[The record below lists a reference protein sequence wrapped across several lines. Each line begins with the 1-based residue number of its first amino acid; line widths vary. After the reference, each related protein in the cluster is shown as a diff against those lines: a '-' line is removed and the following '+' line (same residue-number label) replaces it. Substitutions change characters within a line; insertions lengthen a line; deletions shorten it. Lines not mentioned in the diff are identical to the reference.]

1 MENRIMSEEVAK
13 YTIKDSVFTNLF
25 QDKKYLIQLYKTL
38 HPEDTDATEDE
49 LSDITIHNI
58 LTDDIYNDL
67 GFLKGDRLLILAE
80 AQSSWTTNVIIRMLI
95 YLMSTYQDYFE
106 RTKQNLYKSKK
117 VKMPKPELYVIYTGD
132 RKSQPEYLSLS
143 EEFFDGQECFMD
155 VKVKVLYGEDKD
167 DIISQYVT
175 FTKVYNEQMKKY
187 GRTRQAVMETIRI
200 CKDRNVLKEYLQE
213 CEKEVVSIMLA
224 MYDEREILLSYIE
237 SEKYEAVEEATKKNA
252 KETAVQMLKDGELS
266 VEQIARYVPAL
277 SVEEIIQLQDELL
290 QTV

>member
-1 MENRIMSEEVAK
+1 
-13 YTIKDSVFTNLF
+13 
-25 QDKKYLIQLYKTL
+25 
-38 HPEDTDATEDE
+38 
-49 LSDITIHNI
+49 
-58 LTDDIYNDL
+58 
-67 GFLKGDRLLILAE
+67 
-80 AQSSWTTNVIIRMLI
+80 
-95 YLMSTYQDYFE
+95 
-106 RTKQNLYKSKK
+106 
-117 VKMPKPELYVIYTGD
+117 VIYTGD
-132 RKSQPEYLSLS
+132 RKSHPEYLRLS

-200 CKDRNVLKEYLQE
+200 CKDKNVLKEYLQE

-237 SEKYEAVEEATKKNA
+237 SEKYEAAKETA